1 MTWMGFDKFH
11 PLGKG
16 ETGGQAGLGMW
27 VDFMREALKDKPQAI
42 LDPPEGM
49 VEMRVSKASGRRS
62 KSGGQVEWIREE
74 YADALQ
80 GPKPVAYVGRR
91 NSRKSSSRGGARR
104 RAKKRE
110 PRVID
115 ELF

>member
-1 MTWMGFDKFH
+1 MGFDEFH
-11 PLGKG
+11 PLGRG

-27 VDFMREALKDKPQAI
+27 VAFMREALKDKPQAI

-49 VEMRVSKASGRRS
+49 VKKG
-62 KSGGQVEWIREE
+62 KEWIRDE
-74 YADALQ
+74 YVNALQ
-80 GPKPVAYVGRR
+80 GPKPVGYARR
-91 NSRKSSSRGGARR
+91 GSGGKKKASRGVKR
-104 RAKKRE
+104 RA